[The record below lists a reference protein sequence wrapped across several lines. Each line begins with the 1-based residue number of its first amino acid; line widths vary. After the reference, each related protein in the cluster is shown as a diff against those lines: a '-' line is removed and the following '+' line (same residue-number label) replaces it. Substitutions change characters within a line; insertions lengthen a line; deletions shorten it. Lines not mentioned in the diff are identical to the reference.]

1 MDADLKEQFD
11 NYFEMFRTKGWKQFQ
26 EDMQDIYDSYRIE
39 NIKDETQ
46 LAYIKGER
54 RILNQVLRFEGGI
67 KTNYDIRTE
76 REND

>member
-1 MDADLKEQFD
+1 LEPELKEQFD

-39 NIKDETQ
+39 NIQDEAN

-54 RILNQVLRFEGGI
+54 RILNQVLRFETAM
-67 KTNYDIRTE
+67 KANYDLRME
-76 REND
+76 REGD